1 MANFFNL
8 DGANNKTIILTT
20 HTKNYDFFDLQVKQL
35 AKHVKFPY
43 IFVAGVHSGESSD
56 SISLNERE
64 IKVQFEAVSVNTKT
78 SLIQI
83 PSVIHQHRSIIFPDI
98 KSRKFRHGPADLAAN
113 NLQYLLSVIPWW
125 QFKNLLVIDGDMF
138 PIADIQAP
146 LVSESNIFR
155 GVLQIRKFFT
165 RTIKYFWSGYF
176 WIHNSCPFHY
186 LLNFQN
192 GFQKTINTDV
202 GGRTSYFLNALLFF
216 DYPFSYAE
224 HLSSGNWGNSEL
236 ESLST
241 SEPLKKFIQSDA
253 RNPSSKR
260 FYTELYDNV
269 FFHYRAG
276 SNWTNNNIL
285 DEENRRDA
293 LRQSFI

>member
-1 MANFFNL
+1 MTKFFNS
-8 DGANNKTIILTT
+8 DEASNKTIILTT
-20 HTKNYDFFDLQVKQL
+20 HTKNYDFFSLQVTQL
-35 AKHVKFPY
+35 AKHIKFPY

-56 SISLNERE
+56 SSSLSDRE
-64 IKVQFEAVSVNTKT
+64 IKVLFEAVSVNTRT

-83 PSVIHQHRSIIFPDI
+83 PSVIHQHRSIIFPDE
-98 KSRKFRHGPADLAAN
+98 KSRKLSNGPSDLAAN
-113 NLQYLLSVIPWW
+113 NLQYLLSVVPWW

-146 LVSESNIFR
+146 LVSESNVFR
-155 GVLQIRKFFT
+155 GVLQTRKSLT
-165 RTIKYFWSGYF
+165 HSIKYFASGYF
-176 WIHNSCPFHY
+176 WINNSCPFHH

-192 GFQKTINTDV
+192 GFGKNVNTDP

-224 HLSSGNWGNSEL
+224 HLSSGCWSNSDL
-236 ESLST
+236 ENLSIN
-241 SEPLKKFIQSDA
+241 EPLKKFIQSDA
-253 RNPSSKR
+253 RNPSSNL

-285 DEENRRDA
+285 DEENRRYA
-293 LRQSFI
+293 LRQSFL